1 MSNQPNPT
9 ILKPL
14 RYFIVLVGISIG
26 TVLVQNCKNNS
37 EYKWDKMKTAFRSGS
52 DSLFADDSSRVRFSN
67 CVVDKFRHK
76 YPNGADDIGQDSA
89 TTEGKRF
96 GAECGTELKGK
107 IHFKVTWAAQSAS
120 KLKDYLMT
128 TPMVSKLAVGI
139 RSDFCDC
146 FLQKIKER
154 YPGGLREQIP
164 RNVNDSIY
172 AVCFKKLIH

>member
-1 MSNQPNPT
+1 MSNQPKPIGT
-9 ILKPL
+9 KPL
-14 RYFIVLVGISIG
+14 HYFIAIVCILIG
-26 TVLVQNCKNNS
+26 TISVQSCKNS
-37 EYKWDKMKTAFRSGS
+37 SGDKWDKMKAAFRSGS
-52 DSLFADDSSRVRFSN
+52 DSLFADDSSRIRFSN

-89 TTEGKRF
+89 NAEGSRF
-96 GAECGTELKGK
+96 GAACGAELKGK
-107 IHFKVTWAAQSAS
+107 IHFKVTWAGQSAL

-154 YPGGLREQIP
+154 YPDGLREQIP